1 MRPRGA
7 YTITLCGNTARLDA
21 VLALPHLPRTRLS
34 NLSSLR
40 ASMDLHGII
49 PLQPTYPNSTGGVT
63 GGRTVYY
70 DTQGKGNIFL
80 SCHEM
85 IRAYV
90 FGEIL

>member
-1 MRPRGA
+1 
-7 YTITLCGNTARLDA
+7 
-21 VLALPHLPRTRLS
+21 
-34 NLSSLR
+34 
-40 ASMDLHGII
+40 MDLHGII